1 MVLGRFIFIPYRGD
15 IPKLAV
21 DREFV
26 MENGTMGLYDE
37 DDPMVL
43 GCPATTQPWCA
54 TTLQLQFPEF
64 LTGYMISAV
73 GYPIGVTLIQTIFSK
88 ILGARPQGTWYGSGC
103 IVLSFC
109 ANFIISY
116 F

>member
-15 IPKLAV
+15 IPRLAA

-26 MENGTMGLYDE
+26 MENGTMGLYAE

-43 GCPATTQPWCA
+43 GCPSKTQPWCA

-88 ILGARPQGTWYGSGC
+88 ILGARPQGTWYETD
-103 IVLSFC
+103 
-109 ANFIISY
+109 
-116 F
+116 